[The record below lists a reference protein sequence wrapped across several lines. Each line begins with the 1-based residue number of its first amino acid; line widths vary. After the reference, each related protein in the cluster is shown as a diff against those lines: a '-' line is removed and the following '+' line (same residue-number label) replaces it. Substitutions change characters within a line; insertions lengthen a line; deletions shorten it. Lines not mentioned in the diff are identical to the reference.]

1 MVGCRYFPPGRRLL
15 SQTKRSLPLADTN
28 LYCLVTEHTGVSSLA
43 KATMQWCSARTQTR
57 NLWIA
62 SPLHH
67 LCVGKGVCVCI
78 CTAEFSTYL
87 RYTRQLDFFET
98 PDYTYVRGL
107 FTGLMAANGWQCDW
121 EFDWAARH
129 TVCSLFAAVLCCVA
143 TVMTSV
149 NDVLNDW
156 MFSVAS
162 LCTVCCWYIS
172 ILAQHVE
179 MHVAFISWAWRLS
192 VRL

>member
-1 MVGCRYFPPGRRLL
+1 
-15 SQTKRSLPLADTN
+15 
-28 LYCLVTEHTGVSSLA
+28 
-43 KATMQWCSARTQTR
+43 
-57 NLWIA
+57 
-62 SPLHH
+62 
-67 LCVGKGVCVCI
+67 VCI

-129 TVCSLFAAVLCCVA
+129 TVCSPFAVVLCSVA

-149 NDVLNDW
+149 NDVLND
-156 MFSVAS
+156 
-162 LCTVCCWYIS
+162 
-172 ILAQHVE
+172 
-179 MHVAFISWAWRLS
+179 
-192 VRL
+192 